1 MLELFAHNRAAYSAA
16 VKLLASTGKAAVIHP
31 TGTGKSFIA
40 FRLVADHPG
49 KTILW
54 LSPSEYIFATQCESL
69 RRQAPEVSLANVHFY
84 TYAKL
89 LRLTEDDLAAIAD
102 LHPVYIIL
110 DEYHRAGAQEWS
122 AALQRLLA
130 ACPQAKLLGLSAT
143 NIRYLDNQRNMA
155 DELFDGNVASEMTL
169 GEAIVRGILPAPKY
183 VTTVFRYGRD
193 LARYEQRVANLR
205 APGLQAANDKYL
217 EALRRALEKADGL
230 DKVFAKHLT
239 KGKYLVFCAN
249 LDHMNEMMT
258 QAPAWFAGVD
268 TQPHLYKAYSDDP
281 AASAAFASFK
291 ADDTDHLRLL
301 FCIDML
307 NEGVHVPGISGV
319 ILFRPT
325 ISPIIYKQ
333 QIGRALTAGEGGT
346 PVIIDVVNNIEGLC
360 SIGFLQDEMRTAVQ
374 HLYSAGEGETIV
386 TDRFEII
393 EQAQDCRRLFEQLEH
408 SLASG
413 WEQYYRAAALY
424 KAEHGD
430 LLIPKRY
437 VTPEGLTLGRWIV
450 TQRRVRSGRTPGTLT
465 ESQIARLDSLGMV
478 WENRLESAWAEGF
491 AHAEA
496 YKNEYGNLLVPA
508 QYRSPDG
515 YALGR
520 WISNL
525 RQQRANGERQNLLNE
540 ERIAQ
545 LDKIGMVWDA
555 VSERWEQN
563 YAEALHYYSENGS
576 LDVPAAYKAPSGFA
590 LGAWLRNLRRL
601 RRDKPEALSPEQ
613 IARLDA
619 IGMSWG
625 DGNSARWMAAYNA
638 AKLYYKHTGH
648 LNVPV
653 QYIAPDGTPLGKWVA
668 RQRAVYQNPEKE
680 HCRLTPQRI
689 RLLEQIGMQWQRPG
703 SWEHR
708 YALAQEYLR
717 QHGDLAIPAKYRAA
731 DGILLGNW
739 LYRQQRIYDGRAPGR
754 LSTEQRE
761 KLCALFAQAKK

>member
-1 MLELFAHNRAAYSAA
+1 MLDLFAHNRAAYDAA
-16 VKLLASTGKAAVIHP
+16 VKLLATAGKVAVIHP

-40 FRLVADHPG
+40 FQLAADHPNEN
-49 KTILW
+49 ILW
-54 LSPSEYIFATQCESL
+54 LSPSEYIFETQCESL
-69 RRQAPEVSLANVHFY
+69 RRQAPEVGLANVHFF

-89 LRLTEDDLAAIAD
+89 LRLTEDDLAAVAA
-102 LHPVYIIL
+102 LHPAFIIL

-122 AALQRLLA
+122 SALKKLLA
-130 ACPQAKLLGLSAT
+130 VCPGAKLLGLSAT

-183 VTTVFRYGRD
+183 VTTVFRYDKD
-193 LARYEQRVANLR
+193 LAKYEQRVANLR
-205 APGLQAANDKYL
+205 SPGLQAANDKYL

-249 LDHMNEMMT
+249 IDHMNEMMA

-268 TQPHLYKAYSDDP
+268 AQPHLYKAYSDDP
-281 AASAAFASFK
+281 ATSAAFARFK
-291 ADDTDHLRLL
+291 ADDSDHLRLL

-360 SIGFLQDEMRTAVQ
+360 SIGFLQDEMQTAVQ

-540 ERIAQ
+540 ERVAQ

-563 YAEALHYYSENGS
+563 YAEALRYYSANGN

-590 LGAWLRNLRRL
+590 LGAWMRNLRRL
-601 RRDKPEALSPEQ
+601 RRERADTLSPEQ

-625 DGNSARWMAAYNA
+625 DGNNTRWMASYSA
-638 AKLYYKHTGH
+638 AKLYYEHTGH
-648 LNVPV
+648 LNVPIN
-653 QYIAPDGTPLGKWVA
+653 YIAPDGTPLGKWVA
-668 RQRAVYQNPEKE
+668 RQRVAYQTPEKE
-680 HCRLTPQRI
+680 HVRLTPERI
-689 RLLEQIGMQWQRPG
+689 QLLEQIGMQWQRPG

-708 YALAQEYLR
+708 YELAQEYL
-717 QHGDLAIPAKYRAA
+717 QAHGNLNIPIKYKAA

-739 LYRQQRIYDGRAPGR
+739 LYRQRCIFEGKAPGK
-754 LSTEQRE
+754 LSATQQE
-761 KLCALFAQAKK
+761 KLRALLAQAT

>member
-1 MLELFAHNRAAYSAA
+1 MLDLFAHNRAAYDAA
-16 VKLLASTGKAAVIHP
+16 VKLLATAGKVAVIHP

-40 FRLVADHPG
+40 FQLAADHPNEN
-49 KTILW
+49 ILW
-54 LSPSEYIFATQCESL
+54 LSPSEYIFETQCESL
-69 RRQAPEVSLANVHFY
+69 RRQAPEVGLANVHFF

-89 LRLTEDDLAAIAD
+89 LRLTEDDLAAVAA
-102 LHPVYIIL
+102 LHPAFIIL

-122 AALQRLLA
+122 SALKKLLA
-130 ACPQAKLLGLSAT
+130 VCPGAKLLGLSAT

-183 VTTVFRYGRD
+183 VTTVFRYDKD
-193 LARYEQRVANLR
+193 LAKYEQRVANLR
-205 APGLQAANDKYL
+205 SPGLQAANDKYL

-249 LDHMNEMMT
+249 IDHMNEMMA

-268 TQPHLYKAYSDDP
+268 AQPHLYKAYSDDP
-281 AASAAFASFK
+281 ATSAAFARFK
-291 ADDTDHLRLL
+291 ADDSDHLRLL

-333 QIGRALTAGEGGT
+333 QIGRALTAGDKAA

-360 SIGFLQDEMRTAVQ
+360 SIGFLQDEMQTAIQ
-374 HLYSAGEGETIV
+374 RLYDAGEGDAIV
-386 TDRFEII
+386 TDRFEVV
-393 EQAQDCRRLFEQLEH
+393 EQAQDCRRLFTQLES

-413 WEQYYRAAALY
+413 WEQYYQAAALY
-424 KAEHGD
+424 KAEHSD

-450 TQRRVRSGRTPGTLT
+450 TQRRVRSGRSPGILT
-465 ESQIARLDSLGMV
+465 ESQIARLDALGMV
-478 WENRLESAWAEGF
+478 WENRLEAAWEDGF

-508 QYRSPDG
+508 QYKSQDG

-540 ERIAQ
+540 ERVAQ

-563 YAEALHYYSENGS
+563 YAEALRYYSANGN

-590 LGAWLRNLRRL
+590 LGAWMRNLRRL
-601 RRDKPEALSPEQ
+601 RRERADTLSPEQ

-625 DGNSARWMAAYNA
+625 DGNNTRWMASYSA
-638 AKLYYKHTGH
+638 AKLYYEHTGH
-648 LNVPV
+648 LNVPIN
-653 QYIAPDGTPLGKWVA
+653 YIAPDGTPLGKWVA
-668 RQRAVYQNPEKE
+668 RQRVAYQTPEKE
-680 HCRLTPQRI
+680 HVRLTPERI
-689 RLLEQIGMQWQRPG
+689 QLLEQIGMQWQRPG

-708 YALAQEYLR
+708 YELAQEYL
-717 QHGDLAIPAKYRAA
+717 QAHGNLNIPIKYKAA

-739 LYRQQRIYDGRAPGR
+739 LYRQRCIFEGKAPGK
-754 LSTEQRE
+754 LSATQQE
-761 KLCALFAQAKK
+761 KLRALLAQAT